1 MSDVTRVTVAPRCF
15 VTITPHPAGVAV
27 LRSLTLG
34 EGNTVDVTPA
44 RAAALLRAGLILD
57 PVTGALPPAPEP
69 MRENEMT
76 VTING
81 GPPRSANG
89 GTIAVEPAT
98 EVEIVPSSTP
108 SPLPPGNHSH
118 GLMSHPSVI
127 YSAGHHDEMAT
138 IVNAD
143 GRIWPSY

>member
-76 VTING
+76 ISVAG

-89 GTIAVEPAT
+89 GMIDAAPAP
-98 EVEIVPSSTP
+98 EVEVVPP
-108 SPLPPGNHSH
+108 SAPAPLPFGNHSH
-118 GLMSHPSVI
+118 GQVPHPFVT
-127 YSAGHHDEMAT
+127 YSSAHSDEMAS
-138 IVNAD
+138 IVSAD
-143 GRIWPSY
+143 GRSWPSY